1 MSKEKTNGSNIEN
14 VTASEENTL
23 FDESTVKR
31 VKKRKSLPIKILC
44 YTAVFTALSAI
55 ANIYTLFVGA
65 GGAFALSLTYIPDF
79 FAGALLGP
87 LPGLITGLAGDLL
100 GCWIAPKG
108 DLNPIILVA
117 SGLMGLIPG
126 IVFRLFDKCRI
137 KKSYF
142 IAGVISVILV
152 YGVCTTLNT
161 IGLYLF
167 YFKGIGRTLEAVF
180 ILRTPKQTIIWAVN
194 AAIIMLMLYPMKKII
209 NI

>member
-1 MSKEKTNGSNIEN
+1 MSKENANGSKSEN
-14 VTASEENTL
+14 GIVSKENAR
-23 FDESTVKR
+23 FDETAEKHE
-31 VKKRKSLPIKILC
+31 KKRKSLPIKILC

-108 DLNPIILVA
+108 DLNPIILAA

-126 IVFRLFDKCRI
+126 VVFRLFNKSRL
-137 KKSYF
+137 KKSYL
-142 IAGVISVILV
+142 IAGIVSVILV

-167 YFKGIGRTLEAVF
+167 YFKGVGRTLEAVF
-180 ILRTPKQTIIWAVN
+180 MLRMPKQTIIWTIN
-194 AAIIMLMLYPMKKII
+194 AAIIILMLYPMKKIV
-209 NI
+209 NV

>member
-1 MSKEKTNGSNIEN
+1 MSKQNANGKKVES
-14 VTASEENTL
+14 VTVAEGNAR
-23 FDESTVKR
+23 FDETTAKR
-31 VKKRKSLPIKILC
+31 EKKRKSLPIKILC

-108 DLNPIILVA
+108 DLNPVILVA
-117 SGLMGLIPG
+117 SGLMGFIPG
-126 IVFRLFDKCRI
+126 VVFGLFNKCSSKR
-137 KKSYF
+137 SYL
-142 IAGVISVILV
+142 IAGIISVILV
-152 YGVCTTLNT
+152 YAVCTTLNT

-167 YFKGIGRTLEAVF
+167 YFKGIGRTLAAVF
-180 ILRTPKQTIIWAVN
+180 ILRTPKQTVIWAVN
-194 AAIIMLMLYPMKKII
+194 AVIIMLMLYPMKKIV